1 MSTISF
7 VFGLSAA
14 LIRMCHTL
22 HKCFVYYLTMKIS
35 VHSTFKLYYKILSK
49 KIQIYKYISYFMMCF
64 IYFSNVDTDES
75 LFYMNALINVF
86 CFIIILNMYLFIIRK
101 QNQMLLQTLLF
112 FIIYQFLVKLFHIY
126 LLNIIFV
133 FSGVLIL
140 LEPINQL
147 RKGLEKNDGNY
158 FNVDEL
164 VIEIIISFTWLLYSL
179 GYNVLCFIFL
189 LLISLFIRICAILG
203 FEIVKGKI
211 KKDTKIYKFL
221 INVFFINVN
230 LPEKSQNNIL

>member
-1 MSTISF
+1 
-7 VFGLSAA
+7 
-14 LIRMCHTL
+14 
-22 HKCFVYYLTMKIS
+22 
-35 VHSTFKLYYKILSK
+35 
-49 KIQIYKYISYFMMCF
+49 MMCF

-133 FSGVLIL
+133 FSGALIL

-164 VIEIIISFTWLLYSL
+164 VIEITISFTWLLYSL

-189 LLISLFIRICAILG
+189 LLIM
-203 FEIVKGKI
+203 
-211 KKDTKIYKFL
+211 
-221 INVFFINVN
+221 
-230 LPEKSQNNIL
+230 

>member
-1 MSTISF
+1 MIKYF
-7 VFGLSAA
+7 L
-14 LIRMCHTL
+14 
-22 HKCFVYYLTMKIS
+22 KK
-35 VHSTFKLYYKILSK
+35 FKYTNI
-49 KIQIYKYISYFMMCF
+49 CF

-164 VIEIIISFTWLLYSL
+164 VIEITISFTWLLYSL

>member
-1 MSTISF
+1 
-7 VFGLSAA
+7 
-14 LIRMCHTL
+14 
-22 HKCFVYYLTMKIS
+22 MKIS
-35 VHSTFKLYYKILSK
+35 VHSTFELDDKILSK

-147 RKGLEKNDGNY
+147 RKGLEKNDSNY

-230 LPEKSQNNIL
+230 LPEKSQNNII